1 MQFARRAPNSERFVH
16 TAACERQNHL
26 GIKHKAVAAV
36 LRQRLVRQVRKSTNS
51 TTPPNPSVNRTANGL
66 RPSSAGYLER

>member
-1 MQFARRAPNSERFVH
+1 MASGTLRFVK
-16 TAACERQNHL
+16 L
-26 GIKHKAVAAV
+26 KANSQSNTKVSRPSRIGQWFGRA
-36 LRQRLVRQVRKSTNS
+36 RTSTSS